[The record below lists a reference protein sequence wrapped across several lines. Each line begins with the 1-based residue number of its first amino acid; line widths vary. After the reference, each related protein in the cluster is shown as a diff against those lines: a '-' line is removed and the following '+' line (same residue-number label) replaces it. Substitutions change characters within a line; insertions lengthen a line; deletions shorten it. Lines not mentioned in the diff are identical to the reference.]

1 METNVVSSMWEA
13 VLIQHPLRD
22 VPTPP
27 PHAPTWEPAP
37 AIHVT
42 ALLVSVYQ
50 QPYVQHYEMETT
62 SVLPW

>member
-1 METNVVSSMWEA
+1 METNVMSSMWEA

-42 ALLVSVYQ
+42 ALLESVYQ
-50 QPYVQHYEMETT
+50 QPYVQH
-62 SVLPW
+62 